1 MHGCMNVW
9 MSLFVCARVRVRVR
23 RMCVCVRVCVCGL
36 VGGWVCDG
44 VCVGLHAWYV
54 CKLITYVRMH
64 TCLYVGVCM
73 YVCMYV
79 SIYAGM

>member
-1 MHGCMNVW
+1 MHECMDE
-9 MSLFVCARVRVRVR
+9 FVCVCTCPCACAPHV
-23 RMCVCVRVCVCGL
+23 CVCVRVCVCGL